1 MHRKELGINSHKH
14 TAADAC
20 GIGWNF
26 FIDVYHIHISIVFS
40 AVGRVASIHKDCP
53 NKLAQALLR
62 DSSDLSISAHNL
74 SKTTCDS
81 GAGEAE
87 AVRECILEAE
97 VARTSRRV

>member
-26 FIDVYHIHISIVFS
+26 FIVFS